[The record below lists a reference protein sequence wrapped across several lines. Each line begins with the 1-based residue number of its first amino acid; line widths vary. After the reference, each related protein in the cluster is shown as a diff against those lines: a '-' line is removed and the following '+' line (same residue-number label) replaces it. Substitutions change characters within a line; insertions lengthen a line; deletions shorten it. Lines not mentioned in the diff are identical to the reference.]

1 MEADKNPILLDFPES
16 FESERL
22 LIRSPLRGDG
32 AAVNAAIVESA
43 ERLRPWMPWVRTVP
57 TLEES
62 EIHARQAWTKFMER
76 KDLPLFLF
84 LKETG
89 QFIGGSG
96 LHRIDWEA
104 RRFEIGYWLRTS
116 MTGQGYMREA
126 VDAITDFAIHELE
139 ANRIEIRC
147 DTRNTKSAAVA
158 RHLGFTLEGVLRKN
172 GTDCEEGQLRDTMVF
187 AKVRGVEY
195 GAQA

>member
-1 MEADKNPILLDFPES
+1 MEVKKEPILLDFPES

-22 LIRSPLRGDG
+22 LIRAALWGDG
-32 AAVNAAIVESA
+32 AALNEAVVESL
-43 ERLRPWMPWVRTVP
+43 EQLRPWMPWARTAP

-62 EIHARQAWTKFMER
+62 EMTARQARLKFLER
-76 KDLPLFLF
+76 KDLMLFMF
-84 LKETG
+84 RKDNG

-96 LHRIDWEA
+96 LHRINWEA
-104 RRFEIGYWLRTS
+104 RSFEIGYWLRTS

-126 VDAITDFAIHELE
+126 VDAIADFAIHALE

-158 RHLGFTLEGVLRKN
+158 HNCGFILEGILRKN
-172 GTDCEEGQLRDTMVF
+172 QMSDEGDLRDTMVF
-187 AKVRGVEY
+187 AKVRGVDY
-195 GAQA
+195 GTNE